1 MKLFGSRSIVE
12 TVREGERTNGTL
24 PLVSEDEDL
33 NQRNFISSPIGALYI
48 YNHPPSTPLLASSW
62 LLIALAKTSVARPG
76 QLTTL
81 GCPEAEYHAHWLK
94 TATPFLTRQVIY
106 TA

>member
-12 TVREGERTNGTL
+12 TVREVERTNGTL

-33 NQRNFISSPIGALYI
+33 NQGNFISSSPSALYI
-48 YNHPPSTPLLASSW
+48 HNHCPSTPLLASSW
-62 LLIALAKTSVARPG
+62 LLIAPAKTPVVRPG

-106 TA
+106 TT